1 MNVLETEWWTLLVP
15 NEWWAESEEDT
26 ILVGD
31 RDDVGCIELS
41 TLHKEQGGFGSA
53 ELNSL
58 SQEESPEVSNWSSV
72 RVGDFSGIQGAF
84 TEDDAAIREWYV
96 ANGAMLLYITYSC
109 DSENS
114 GLDDAAVD
122 EILGTLAV
130 SAHGAG
136 PD

>member
-1 MNVLETEWWTLLVP
+1 M
-15 NEWWAESEEDT
+15 
-26 ILVGD
+26 
-31 RDDVGCIELS
+31 
-41 TLHKEQGGFGSA
+41 
-53 ELNSL
+53 
-58 SQEESPEVSNWSSV
+58 SNWSSV

-109 DSENS
+109 DRENS

-130 SAHGAG
+130 SAQGAG